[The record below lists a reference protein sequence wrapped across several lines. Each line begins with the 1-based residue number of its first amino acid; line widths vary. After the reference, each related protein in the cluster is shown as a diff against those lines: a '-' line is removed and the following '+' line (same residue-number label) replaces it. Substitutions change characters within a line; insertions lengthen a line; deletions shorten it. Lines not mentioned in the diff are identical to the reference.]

1 MKYMLDTNI
10 CIYYINKKPLHI
22 MKKVQK
28 YMLEGICISVITLAE
43 LEHGVAKSAYPQQ
56 NADGLAR
63 FLSVFDVLP
72 FGGEAATM
80 YGIIQADLQR
90 KGIPISPMDTL
101 IAAHAKAEDVTLVT
115 NNVREF
121 ERVDGLY
128 LENWAE
134 N

>member
-43 LEHGVAKSAYPQQ
+43 LEHGVAKSAYPQR
-56 NADGLAR
+56 NADGLIR

-90 KGIPISPMDTL
+90 KGIPISPIDTL